1 MPASSME
8 DRESEMDSTLEAQ
21 EGLLEA
27 QQRISTSTK
36 GTATQI
42 TTFNKCPHS
51 MALSYFI

>member
-8 DRESEMDSTLEAQ
+8 DMESEMDSTLEAQ
-21 EGLLEA
+21 EGLLA
-27 QQRISTSTK
+27 GKRISTSTK

-51 MALSYFI
+51 IALSYFI